1 MKKED
6 TNKKN
11 ESNRQDESSVKD
23 KKSTPKTPIIS
34 EGWEHGGINE

>member
-6 TNKKN
+6 ANKKD
-11 ESNRQDESSVKD
+11 ESNAQDKSSVKD
-23 KKSTPKTPIIS
+23 KKSTLKTPIIN